1 MTDAAAPLVVHWP
14 LVRGAAPF
22 SLLSF
27 LPCNVPTWEEID
39 ETIEAL
45 ARQDS
50 HPLPRRRRQLFIGP
64 IEDKAAGPPPRPP
77 RPPRPVGGCHHLWIA
92 SGEAFEGRHLATCRW
107 CFKVTTYTPTGA
119 QQ

>member
-1 MTDAAAPLVVHWP
+1 MTVAAEPLAVHWP
-14 LVRGAAPF
+14 LVRGATPF

-50 HPLPRRRRQLFIGP
+50 HPLPRRRRPLFIGP
-64 IEDKAAGPPPRPP
+64 IEDKRRRPPPRPP
-77 RPPRPVGGCHHLWIA
+77 RPLGACAHLWIA
-92 SGEAFEGRHLATCRW
+92 SGAAFEGRHLATCRW
-107 CFKVTTYTPTGA
+107 CFKVTTYTPTQGG
-119 QQ
+119 QS